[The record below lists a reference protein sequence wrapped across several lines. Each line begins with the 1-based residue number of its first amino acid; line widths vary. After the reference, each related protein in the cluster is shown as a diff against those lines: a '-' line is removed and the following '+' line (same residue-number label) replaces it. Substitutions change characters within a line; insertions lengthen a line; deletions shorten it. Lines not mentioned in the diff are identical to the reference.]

1 MQYTQSVLK
10 HTLIFPAGRE
20 KASTQN
26 GMKFF
31 FWWKFFEIERMIIYN
46 MLNIYPIYQRLLQ
59 KLLIYRKLCRNL
71 ENTEKLQRKLRRS
84 LFKRCLE
91 FIICSNEIKD

>member
-1 MQYTQSVLK
+1 
-10 HTLIFPAGRE
+10 
-20 KASTQN
+20 
-26 GMKFF
+26 MKFF

-59 KLLIYRKLCRNL
+59 KLLIYRKLSRNL
-71 ENTEKLQRKLRRS
+71 ENTEKLQRKLQRS

-91 FIICSNEIKD
+91 FIICSNEIKDLQFVPKS